1 MGTFKDTTGREWT
14 ITLTIGSLK
23 RIRSIAGLDL
33 MPLFGGQDKQESEA
47 VRTLLLDPMRMADV
61 VYAAL
66 KPQLDEA
73 QINDEAFGE
82 LLAGPVLAA
91 AAEAKGVRLLA
102 VDAEGLAREA
112 GTARAVNVA
121 LMGATSTVM
130 PFAAESWQQGL
141 TRAVPAKIFAVNER
155 AFALGRDSV
164 VTAG

>member
-14 ITLTIGSLK
+14 ITLTIGALK
-23 RIRSIAGLDL
+23 RIRSVAGLDL

-61 VYAAL
+61 VYAAI

-91 AAEAKGVRLLA
+91 AAEAFL
-102 VDAEGLAREA
+102 DAA
-112 GTARAVNVA
+112 TVFI
-121 LMGATSTVM
+121 GATQGDAAAGFLRVATAKRDEARKAAWSQGATKLAAIDVGERVKREMDGKLST
-130 PFAAESWQQGL
+130 
-141 TRAVPAKIFAVNER
+141 
-155 AFALGRDSV
+155 ALPDNS
-164 VTAG
+164 A

>member
-14 ITLTIGSLK
+14 ITLTIGALK
-23 RIRSIAGLDL
+23 RIRSVAGLDL

-61 VYAAL
+61 VYAAI

-91 AAEAKGVRLLA
+91 AAEAFL
-102 VDAEGLAREA
+102 DAA
-112 GTARAVNVA
+112 TVFI
-121 LMGATSTVM
+121 GATQGDAAAGFLRVATAKRDEARKAAWGQAATKLAAIDVGDRVKREMGGKLSTA
-130 PFAAESWQQGL
+130 P
-141 TRAVPAKIFAVNER
+141 P
-155 AFALGRDSV
+155 DSS
-164 VTAG
+164 A

>member
-14 ITLTIGSLK
+14 ITLTVGALK
-23 RIRSIAGLDL
+23 RIRSVAGLDL

-91 AAEAKGVRLLA
+91 AAEAFL
-102 VDAEGLAREA
+102 DASTVFIGATQGDAAASFLRVATTKRDE
-112 GTARAVNVA
+112 ARATAWSQAATKLAALDVA
-121 LMGATSTVM
+121 DRVKREMDGKL
-130 PFAAESWQQGL
+130 F
-141 TRAVPAKIFAVNER
+141 
-155 AFALGRDSV
+155 
-164 VTAG
+164 TAPPGS

>member
-14 ITLTIGSLK
+14 ITLTIGALK
-23 RIRSIAGLDL
+23 RIRSVAGLDL

-61 VYAAL
+61 VYAAI

-91 AAEAKGVRLLA
+91 AAEAFLDAATVFIGATQGDAAAGFLRVATEKRDEARATAWSQAATKLA
-102 VDAEGLAREA
+102 ALDVGEQVKQGMDGKLS
-112 GTARAVNVA
+112 TAR
-121 LMGATSTVM
+121 
-130 PFAAESWQQGL
+130 P
-141 TRAVPAKIFAVNER
+141 
-155 AFALGRDSV
+155 DSS
-164 VTAG
+164 A